1 MATPPP
7 EPLAPEPRPR
17 FRRSRAT
24 GRPRLSGRVLGLA
37 LGAGLLVAALAAH
50 LLGRPRLAFTNRL
63 AAPVRLVVGRNPP
76 RSVAPGE
83 TIRQSLSRGGSVLA
97 QWELVRPLSA
107 DGRPMGS
114 DIRGSIVMAEPSGTM
129 ERSAQARGPDA
140 DYFAPLISN
149 GSSDQLRIVVNAGL
163 EGALDC
169 GCAVRPGAR
178 RVFIGYYPLYQNSTV
193 RARTAD
199 GRTATFRD
207 LGSSVTN
214 PDGTVGLRFVVRDL
228 RR

>member
-1 MATPPP
+1 MATPSP

-37 LGAGLLVAALAAH
+37 LGAGLLVAALAAY

-83 TIRQSLSRGGSVLA
+83 TIRQSLSHGGSVLA

-114 DIRGSIVMAEPSGTM
+114 EIRGSIVMAEGRAYVTDQSGSTLVFKPNP
-129 ERSAQARGPDA
+129 EKLEILARNNLGEHCNSTPA
-140 DYFAPLISN
+140 FSN
-149 GSSDQLRIVVNAGL
+149 GQIFLR
-163 EGALDC
+163 
-169 GCAVRPGAR
+169 
-178 RVFIGYYPLYQNSTV
+178 
-193 RARTAD
+193 
-199 GRTATFRD
+199 TFEN
-207 LGSSVTN
+207 LWCIEAK
-214 PDGTVGLRFVVRDL
+214 
-228 RR
+228 